1 MIAGPTEPVRTLL
14 FIRHAESRIDPG
26 SPPHEWTLTDEGRE
40 GAARIAPM
48 LKRFT
53 PGRLLVSPEPKA
65 VETARVLGT
74 QLDLDIERLAGLCE
88 QDRTGVPFFGTQ
100 EEFER
105 YVAEVLESP
114 TTRLLG
120 PESAEEA
127 YKRFS
132 VEVEDALR
140 RHQEDCLAFV
150 AHGTVMSLFVGRRA
164 GIEPYEL
171 WRRLGMPS
179 YLAVSWPEGRLIEA
193 LFEPAGAVVNMDA
206 WPPVEGECERERS
219 R

>member
-1 MIAGPTEPVRTLL
+1 MIARPTEPVRTLL
-14 FIRHAESRIDPG
+14 FIRHAESRIDPD
-26 SPPHEWTLTDEGRE
+26 SPPHEWTLTDDGRE

-48 LKRFT
+48 LSRFT

-74 QLDLDIERLAGLCE
+74 QLDLDIERLVGLCE

-114 TTRLLG
+114 TMRLLG

-127 YKRFS
+127 YQRFS

-150 AHGTVMSLFVGRRA
+150 SHGTVISLFVGWRA

-171 WRRLGMPS
+171 WRRLEMPS
-179 YLAVSWPEGRLIEA
+179 YLALLWPEGRLIEA
-193 LFEPAGAVVNMDA
+193 LFESAGAVVTIDA
-206 WPPVEGECERERS
+206 WPPDEGEFERERS